1 MHLEELLLVKKDK
14 AYKIMIKIDMN
25 SPEFLLQMEKTIKF
39 TDKVC
44 KSKGWV
50 YNPQEEVNEG
60 VQMGLARNKMMYNK
74 LFCPCFMVEEVDG
87 KAQSVDN
94 RICPCKPA
102 IEKEIP
108 ENGSC
113 HCGIFCTPEF
123 AAAKKIELGA
133 QEVTHTHSRGLT
145 KEECELLLSQSELD
159 ADELQALL
167 EARELG
173 MVNFSLIDVREDMEY
188 KIGHIKGCDKLI
200 PTSSFY
206 PSLEKSNLD
215 KNKNIILYCH
225 VGSRSAHVAKIMK
238 NMGYSKLGNL
248 THGIV
253 SYSGEIER

>member
-1 MHLEELLLVKKDK
+1 
-14 AYKIMIKIDMN
+14 MIKIDMN
-25 SPEFLLQMEKTIKF
+25 SPEFLERMKKTIKF

-44 KSKGWV
+44 ASQGWV

-94 RICPCKPA
+94 RTCPCKPA

-108 ENGSC
+108 ETGAC

-123 AAAKKIELGA
+123 AATKRIELGME
-133 QEVTHTHSRGLT
+133 EVAHTHSRGLT
-145 KEECELLLSQSELD
+145 KDECEQLVNQVELD
-159 ADELQALL
+159 GDELIALL

-173 MVNFSLIDVREDMEY
+173 MVEFTLVDVREDMEW
-188 KIGHIKGCDKLI
+188 KMGHIKGADKLV

-206 PSLEKSNLD
+206 QAIEEAELNKE
-215 KNKNIILYCH
+215 KNIILYCH
-225 VGSRSAHVAKIMK
+225 VGSRSAHVARIMPD
-238 NMGYSKLGNL
+238 MGYTKIGNL

-253 SYSGEIER
+253 SFNGEKER

>member
-1 MHLEELLLVKKDK
+1 MS
-14 AYKIMIKIDMN
+14 MIKIDMN
-25 SPEFLLQMEKTIKF
+25 SPEFQARMEKTIKF

-44 KSKGWV
+44 ESRGWV
-50 YNPQEEVNEG
+50 YNPQIEVNEG

-87 KAQSVDN
+87 KPQSVDN
-94 RICPCKPA
+94 RICPCPPA

-123 AAAKKIELGA
+123 AAAKKIELGM
-133 QEVTHTHSRGLT
+133 EEIVHTHSRGLT
-145 KEECELLLSQSELD
+145 KDECEVLVNQAELD
-159 ADELQALL
+159 GEELTALL

-173 MVNFSLIDVREDMEY
+173 MVNFTLVDVREHMEWQM
-188 KIGHIKGCDKLI
+188 GHIKGADKLV

-206 PSLEKSNLD
+206 QAVEDAKLD
-215 KNKNIILYCH
+215 KNENIILYCH
-225 VGSRSAHVAKIMK
+225 VGSRSAHVARIMPD
-238 NMGYSKLGNL
+238 MGYSKIGNL

-253 SYSGEIER
+253 SYSGEVER